1 MSGKKV
7 EMIPATRNFLEK
19 DRKVIKNVGAYCRV
33 STDTEEQQGSYNSQ
47 VNYYTE
53 KIKSTPGW
61 RFVKV
66 YGDEGISGTNADNR
80 PGFQEMMQDCEN
92 GKLDLI
98 ITKSISR
105 FSRNVTVTLEV
116 ARKLRDKDIGIFF
129 EKENLNTLHY
139 TSESLLAIFSSLAQ
153 AESESMSENIKM
165 GREFKYKNGE
175 CCYNMGKV
183 FGFNQDSDGIVTI
196 NEEQAVVVKHMYEGY
211 LNGMSIGGI
220 IKDLQERKIPSPTGK
235 EKWSPG
241 TVERILSSEKYK
253 GDFLTRKTFTVD
265 PISKKKKKNTG
276 QVSQYL
282 ITNHHPA
289 IIEPEM
295 FDMVQSEMARRGCI
309 KKNDKKKHYGK
320 YSGKFPFN
328 NLIIC
333 GDCGAKYRRTMWVE
347 KNGDK
352 KHVWRC
358 VNRIQDGKKAHCRH
372 SVSINDIYL
381 TKKTVE
387 AINIIYKSRSR
398 VKDILKCS
406 IASLMGDIE
415 QPMITE
421 NMARLEEL
429 SDLVRDAIFK
439 NATGEMTPKELEKI
453 CYEVKTESEKLRKE
467 NEEHEMTRK
476 MKSAESSKLK
486 QIFKAVDGM
495 AEELTEIDNTLVRNI
510 IEKMEV
516 ISEDKLTIWF
526 IGDIAYEVELPELKV
541 VKGMFY
547 IVLY

>member
-1 MSGKKV
+1 MRAKEVK
-7 EMIPATRNFLEK
+7 MIPATRNFLEK

-220 IKDLQERKIPSPTGK
+220 IKDLQERKISSPTGK

-406 IASLMGDIE
+406 IASLMGDTE

-429 SDLVRDAIFK
+429 SDLMRDAIFK
-439 NATGEMTPKELEKI
+439 NATGEMTPNQLEKI

-486 QIFKAVDGM
+486 QIFKAVDEM

-541 VKGMFY
+541 QEKY
-547 IVLY
+547 

>member
-358 VNRIQDGKKAHCRH
+358 VNRIQDGKKTHCRR
-372 SVSINDIYL
+372 SVSINDTYL

-406 IASLMGDIE
+406 IASLMGDTE
-415 QPMITE
+415 QPMITK
-421 NMARLEEL
+421 NTARLEEL
-429 SDLVRDAIFK
+429 SDLMRDAIFK

-453 CYEVKTESEKLRKE
+453 CYEVKIESEKLRKE
-467 NEEHEMTRK
+467 NEEHEMTRR

-541 VKGMFY
+541 QEKY
-547 IVLY
+547 

>member
-220 IKDLQERKIPSPTGK
+220 IKDWQERKIPSPTGK

-372 SVSINDIYL
+372 SVSTNDIYL

-406 IASLMGDIE
+406 IASLMGDTE

-429 SDLVRDAIFK
+429 SDLMRDAIFK

-486 QIFKAVDGM
+486 QIFKEVDEM

-526 IGDIAYEVELPELKV
+526 IGDIAYEVEIPELKV
-541 VKGMFY
+541 QEKY
-547 IVLY
+547 

>member
-196 NEEQAVVVKHMYEGY
+196 NAEQAVVVKHMYEGY

-406 IASLMGDIE
+406 IASLMGDTE
-415 QPMITE
+415 QPMITK
-421 NMARLEEL
+421 NTARLEEL
-429 SDLVRDAIFK
+429 SDLMRDAIFK

-486 QIFKAVDGM
+486 QIFKAVDEM

-526 IGDIAYEVELPELKV
+526 IGGIAYEVELPELKV
-541 VKGMFY
+541 QEKY
-547 IVLY
+547 

>member
-80 PGFQEMMQDCEN
+80 PGFQEMMNDCEN

-183 FGFNQDSDGIVTI
+183 FGFNQDSDGIVKI

-406 IASLMGDIE
+406 IASLMGDTE
-415 QPMITE
+415 QPMITK
-421 NMARLEEL
+421 NTARLEEL
-429 SDLVRDAIFK
+429 SDLMRDAIFK

-453 CYEVKTESEKLRKE
+453 CYEVKTESERLRKE
-467 NEEHEMTRK
+467 NEEYEMTRK

-486 QIFKAVDGM
+486 QIFKAVDEM

-516 ISEDKLTIWF
+516 IAKDKLIIWF
-526 IGDIAYEVELPELKV
+526 IGDIAYEVEIPELKV
-541 VKGMFY
+541 QEKY
-547 IVLY
+547 

>member
-19 DRKVIKNVGAYCRV
+19 DRKVIQNVGAYCRV

-80 PGFQEMMQDCEN
+80 PGFQEMMHDCEN

-406 IASLMGDIE
+406 IASLMGDTE
-415 QPMITE
+415 QPMITK
-421 NMARLEEL
+421 NTARLEEL
-429 SDLVRDAIFK
+429 SDLMRDAIFK

-486 QIFKAVDGM
+486 QIFKAIDEM

-516 ISEDKLTIWF
+516 IAKDKLTIWF

-541 VKGMFY
+541 QEKY
-547 IVLY
+547 

>member
-235 EKWSPG
+235 ENWSPG

-406 IASLMGDIE
+406 IASLMGDTE

-429 SDLVRDAIFK
+429 SDLMRDAIFK

-467 NEEHEMTRK
+467 NEEHEITRK

-526 IGDIAYEVELPELKV
+526 IGDIAYEVEIPELKV
-541 VKGMFY
+541 QEKY
-547 IVLY
+547 

>member
-1 MSGKKV
+1 MRVKEVKK
-7 EMIPATRNFLEK
+7 IPATRNFLEK
-19 DRKVIKNVGAYCRV
+19 DRKAILNVGAYCRV

-47 VNYYTE
+47 VNHYTE

-92 GKLDLI
+92 GKIDLT

-116 ARKLRDKDIGIFF
+116 ARKLRDKGIGIFF

-165 GREFKYKNGE
+165 GREYRYKQGE
-175 CCYNMGKV
+175 CCYNMGKI
-183 FGFNQDSDGIVTI
+183 FGFNQDSNGIVTI
-196 NEEQAVVVKHMYEGY
+196 NEEQAIVVRLMYDGY

-253 GDFLTRKTFTVD
+253 GDFLARKTFTVD

-289 IIEPEM
+289 IIEPEK
-295 FDMVQSEMARRGCI
+295 FDMVQSEMTRRGCI

-347 KNGDK
+347 KNGEK
-352 KHVWRC
+352 KPVWRC
-358 VNRIQDGKKAHCRH
+358 VNRIQNGKTYCRR
-372 SVSINDIYL
+372 SVSISDTYL

-406 IASLMGDIE
+406 IASLMGDTE
-415 QPMITE
+415 QPMITK
-421 NMARLEEL
+421 NTARLEEL
-429 SDLVRDAIFK
+429 SDLMRDAIFK
-439 NATGEMTPKELEKI
+439 NATGEMTPEELEKI

-467 NEEHEMTRK
+467 NEEYEMTRK

-486 QIFKAVDGM
+486 QIFKAIDEM

-516 ISEDKLTIWF
+516 IAKDKLTIWF
-526 IGDIAYEVELPELKV
+526 IGDIAYEVEIPELKV
-541 VKGMFY
+541 QEKY
-547 IVLY
+547 

>member
-1 MSGKKV
+1 MRVKEVKK
-7 EMIPATRNFLEK
+7 IPATRNFLEK
-19 DRKVIKNVGAYCRV
+19 DRKAILNVGAYCRV

-196 NEEQAVVVKHMYEGY
+196 NAEQAVVVKHIYEGY

-358 VNRIQDGKKAHCRH
+358 VNRIQDGKKTHCRR
-372 SVSINDIYL
+372 SVSINDTYL

-406 IASLMGDIE
+406 IASLMGDTE

-429 SDLVRDAIFK
+429 SDLMRDAIFK

-486 QIFKAVDGM
+486 QIFKAVDEM

-541 VKGMFY
+541 QEKY
-547 IVLY
+547 

>member
-175 CCYNMGKV
+175 CCYNMSKV

-406 IASLMGDIE
+406 IASLMGDTE
-415 QPMITE
+415 QPMITK
-421 NMARLEEL
+421 NTARLEEL
-429 SDLVRDAIFK
+429 SDLMRDAIFK

-453 CYEVKTESEKLRKE
+453 CYEVKTESERLRKE
-467 NEEHEMTRK
+467 NEEYEMTRK

-486 QIFKAVDGM
+486 QIFKAVDEM

-510 IEKMEV
+510 IEKIEV
-516 ISEDKLTIWF
+516 IAKDKLTIWF
-526 IGDIAYEVELPELKV
+526 IGDIAYEVEIPELKV
-541 VKGMFY
+541 QEKY
-547 IVLY
+547 

>member
-358 VNRIQDGKKAHCRH
+358 VNRIQDGKKTHCRR
-372 SVSINDIYL
+372 SVSINDTYL

-406 IASLMGDIE
+406 IASLMGDTE

-486 QIFKAVDGM
+486 QIFKAVDEM

-541 VKGMFY
+541 QEKY
-547 IVLY
+547 

>member
-347 KNGDK
+347 KNSDK

-406 IASLMGDIE
+406 IASLMGDTE

-421 NMARLEEL
+421 NMTRLEEL
-429 SDLVRDAIFK
+429 SNLMRDAIFK

-453 CYEVKTESEKLRKE
+453 CYEVKIESEKLRKE

-541 VKGMFY
+541 QEKY
-547 IVLY
+547 

>member
-1 MSGKKV
+1 MRVKEVKK
-7 EMIPATRNFLEK
+7 IPATRNFLEK
-19 DRKVIKNVGAYCRV
+19 DRKAILNVGAYCRV

-47 VNYYTE
+47 VNHYTE

-92 GKLDLI
+92 GKIDLI

-116 ARKLRDKDIGIFF
+116 ARKLRDKGIGIFF

-165 GREFKYKNGE
+165 GREYRYKQGE
-175 CCYNMGKV
+175 CCYNMGKI
-183 FGFNQDSDGIVTI
+183 FGFNQDSNGIVTI
-196 NEEQAVVVKHMYEGY
+196 NEEQAIVVRLMYDGY

-253 GDFLTRKTFTVD
+253 GDFLARKTFTVD

-289 IIEPEM
+289 IIEPEK
-295 FDMVQSEMARRGCI
+295 FDMVQSEMTRRGCI

-347 KNGDK
+347 KNGEK
-352 KHVWRC
+352 KPVWRC
-358 VNRIQDGKKAHCRH
+358 VNRIQNGKTYCRR
-372 SVSINDIYL
+372 SVSISDTYL

-406 IASLMGDIE
+406 IASLMGDTE

-429 SDLVRDAIFK
+429 SDLMRDAIFK

-467 NEEHEMTRK
+467 NEEYEMTRK

-486 QIFKAVDGM
+486 QIFKAIDEM

-516 ISEDKLTIWF
+516 IAKDKLTIWF
-526 IGDIAYEVELPELKV
+526 IGDIAYEVEIPELKV
-541 VKGMFY
+541 QEKY
-547 IVLY
+547 

>member
-276 QVSQYL
+276 QVSQCL
-282 ITNHHPA
+282 ITNHHPV

-358 VNRIQDGKKAHCRH
+358 VNRIQDGKKAHCRR
-372 SVSINDIYL
+372 SVSINDTYL

-406 IASLMGDIE
+406 IASLMGDTE

-429 SDLVRDAIFK
+429 SDIMRDAIFK

-541 VKGMFY
+541 QEKY
-547 IVLY
+547 

>member
-7 EMIPATRNFLEK
+7 ELIPATRNFLEK

-175 CCYNMGKV
+175 CCYNMGKI

-235 EKWSPG
+235 EEWSPG

-406 IASLMGDIE
+406 IASLMGDTE

-429 SDLVRDAIFK
+429 SDLMRDAIFK

-486 QIFKAVDGM
+486 QIFKAIDEM

-516 ISEDKLTIWF
+516 IAKDKLTIWF
-526 IGDIAYEVELPELKV
+526 IGDIAYEIEIPELKV
-541 VKGMFY
+541 QEKY
-547 IVLY
+547 

>member
-66 YGDEGISGTNADNR
+66 YGD
-80 PGFQEMMQDCEN
+80 
-92 GKLDLI
+92 
-98 ITKSISR
+98 
-105 FSRNVTVTLEV
+105 
-116 ARKLRDKDIGIFF
+116 
-129 EKENLNTLHY
+129 
-139 TSESLLAIFSSLAQ
+139 
-153 AESESMSENIKM
+153 
-165 GREFKYKNGE
+165 
-175 CCYNMGKV
+175 
-183 FGFNQDSDGIVTI
+183 
-196 NEEQAVVVKHMYEGY
+196 
-211 LNGMSIGGI
+211 
-220 IKDLQERKIPSPTGK
+220 
-235 EKWSPG
+235 
-241 TVERILSSEKYK
+241 
-253 GDFLTRKTFTVD
+253 
-265 PISKKKKKNTG
+265 
-276 QVSQYL
+276 
-282 ITNHHPA
+282 
-289 IIEPEM
+289 
-295 FDMVQSEMARRGCI
+295 
-309 KKNDKKKHYGK
+309 
-320 YSGKFPFN
+320 
-328 NLIIC
+328 
-333 GDCGAKYRRTMWVE
+333 
-347 KNGDK
+347 K

-358 VNRIQDGKKAHCRH
+358 VNRIQNGKTHCRR
-372 SVSINDIYL
+372 SVSINDTYL

-406 IASLMGDIE
+406 IASLMGDTE

-421 NMARLEEL
+421 NMTRLEEL
-429 SDLVRDAIFK
+429 SNLMRDAIFK

-486 QIFKAVDGM
+486 QIFKAVDEM

-510 IEKMEV
+510 VEKMEV

-526 IGDIAYEVELPELKV
+526 IGDIAYEVEIPELKV
-541 VKGMFY
+541 QEKY
-547 IVLY
+547 

>member
-1 MSGKKV
+1 MRVKEVKK
-7 EMIPATRNFLEK
+7 IPATRNFLEK
-19 DRKVIKNVGAYCRV
+19 DRKAILNVGAYCRV

-406 IASLMGDIE
+406 IASLMGDTE
-415 QPMITE
+415 QPMITK
-421 NMARLEEL
+421 NTARLEEL
-429 SDLVRDAIFK
+429 SDLMRDAIFK

-541 VKGMFY
+541 QEKY
-547 IVLY
+547 

>member
-1 MSGKKV
+1 MSRKKV

-183 FGFNQDSDGIVTI
+183 FGFNQDSDRIVTI

-406 IASLMGDIE
+406 IATLMGDAE

-421 NMARLEEL
+421 NMTRLEEL
-429 SDLVRDAIFK
+429 SDIMRDAIFK

-486 QIFKAVDGM
+486 QIFKAVDEM

-526 IGDIAYEVELPELKV
+526 IGDIAYEVEIPELKV
-541 VKGMFY
+541 QEKY
-547 IVLY
+547 

>member
-80 PGFQEMMQDCEN
+80 PGFQEMMQDCKN

-183 FGFNQDSDGIVTI
+183 FGFNQDSDRIVTI

-406 IASLMGDIE
+406 IASLMGDAE
-415 QPMITE
+415 QPMITK
-421 NMARLEEL
+421 NMTRLEEL
-429 SDLVRDAIFK
+429 SDIMRDAIFK

-467 NEEHEMTRK
+467 NEEYEMTRK

-486 QIFKAVDGM
+486 QIFKAIDEM

-541 VKGMFY
+541 QEKY
-547 IVLY
+547 

>member
-1 MSGKKV
+1 MSRKKV

-116 ARKLRDKDIGIFF
+116 ARKLRDKGIGIFF
-129 EKENLNTLHY
+129 EKETLNTLHY

-183 FGFNQDSDGIVTI
+183 FGFNQDSNGIVTI
-196 NEEQAVVVKHMYEGY
+196 NEEQAIVVRLMYDGY

-253 GDFLTRKTFTVD
+253 GDFLARKTFTVD

-289 IIEPEM
+289 IIEPEK
-295 FDMVQSEMARRGCI
+295 FDMVQSEMTRRGCI

-347 KNGDK
+347 KNGEK
-352 KHVWRC
+352 KLVWRC
-358 VNRIQDGKKAHCRH
+358 VNRIQHGKTYCRR
-372 SVSINDIYL
+372 SVSISDTYL

-406 IASLMGDIE
+406 IASLMGDTE
-415 QPMITE
+415 QPMITK
-421 NMARLEEL
+421 NKARLEEL
-429 SDLVRDAIFK
+429 SDLMRDAIFK

-453 CYEVKTESEKLRKE
+453 CYEVKTESERLRKQ
-467 NEEHEMTRK
+467 NEEYEMTRK

-486 QIFKAVDGM
+486 QIFKAIDEM

-516 ISEDKLTIWF
+516 IAKDKLIIWF
-526 IGDIAYEVELPELKV
+526 IGDIAYEVEIPELKV
-541 VKGMFY
+541 QEKY
-547 IVLY
+547 

>member
-1 MSGKKV
+1 MRVKEVK
-7 EMIPATRNFLEK
+7 MIPATRNFLEK
-19 DRKVIKNVGAYCRV
+19 DRKAILNVGAYCRV

-47 VNYYTE
+47 VTHYTE

-116 ARKLRDKDIGIFF
+116 ARKLRDKGIGIFF

-165 GREFKYKNGE
+165 GREYRYKKGG

-196 NEEQAVVVKHMYEGY
+196 NEEQAIVVRLMYEGY
-211 LNGMSIGGI
+211 LNGMSIGEI
-220 IKDLQERKIPSPTGK
+220 IKDLRERKILSPTGK
-235 EKWSPG
+235 EEWSPG

-253 GDFLTRKTFTVD
+253 GDFLARKTFTVD

-276 QVSQYL
+276 QVTQYL

-295 FDMVQSEMARRGCI
+295 FDMVQSEMTRRGCI

-352 KHVWRC
+352 KYVWRC
-358 VNRIQDGKKAHCRH
+358 VNRIQDGKTYCRR
-372 SVSINDIYL
+372 SVSINDTYL

-406 IASLMGDIE
+406 IASLMGDTE
-415 QPMITE
+415 QPMITK
-421 NMARLEEL
+421 NTARLEEL
-429 SDLVRDAIFK
+429 SDLMRDAIFK

-467 NEEHEMTRK
+467 NEEYEMTRK

-486 QIFKAVDGM
+486 QIFKAIDEM

-516 ISEDKLTIWF
+516 ITKDKLTIWF
-526 IGDIAYEVELPELKV
+526 IGDIAYEVEIPELKV
-541 VKGMFY
+541 QEKY
-547 IVLY
+547 

>member
-7 EMIPATRNFLEK
+7 ELIPATRNFLEK

-175 CCYNMGKV
+175 CCYNMGKI

-235 EKWSPG
+235 EEWSPG

-406 IASLMGDIE
+406 IASLMGDTE

-429 SDLVRDAIFK
+429 SDLMRDAIFK

-526 IGDIAYEVELPELKV
+526 IGDIAYEVEIPELKV
-541 VKGMFY
+541 QEKY
-547 IVLY
+547 

>member
-220 IKDLQERKIPSPTGK
+220 IKDLQEGKIPSPTGK

-358 VNRIQDGKKAHCRH
+358 VNRIQDGKKTHCRR

-406 IASLMGDIE
+406 IASLMGDTE
-415 QPMITE
+415 QPMITK
-421 NMARLEEL
+421 NTARLEEL
-429 SDLVRDAIFK
+429 SDLMRDAIFK

-486 QIFKAVDGM
+486 QIFKAVDEM

-526 IGDIAYEVELPELKV
+526 IGDIAYEVEIPELKV
-541 VKGMFY
+541 QEKY
-547 IVLY
+547 

>member
-235 EKWSPG
+235 EEWSPG

-381 TKKTVE
+381 TKKTLE

-406 IASLMGDIE
+406 IASLMGDTE

-429 SDLVRDAIFK
+429 SDLMRDAIFK

-486 QIFKAVDGM
+486 QIFKAVDEM

-541 VKGMFY
+541 QEKY
-547 IVLY
+547 

>member
-7 EMIPATRNFLEK
+7 ELIPATRNFLEK
-19 DRKVIKNVGAYCRV
+19 DKKTILNVCAYCRV
-33 STDTEEQQGSYNSQ
+33 STETEEQQGSYQSQ
-47 VNYYTE
+47 VTHYTE
-53 KIKSTPGW
+53 KIKNTPGW
-61 RFVKV
+61 RFVRV

-80 PGFQEMMQDCEN
+80 PEFQEMLKDCEN
-92 GKLDLI
+92 DKIDLI

-105 FSRNVTVTLEV
+105 FSRNVAVTLEV
-116 ARKLRDKDIGIFF
+116 ARNLREKEIGIFF
-129 EKENLNTLHY
+129 EKEGLNTLHY

-183 FGFNQDSDGIVTI
+183 FGFNQDKDGIVTI
-196 NEEQAVVVKHMYEGY
+196 NEGQAVAVRLMYEGY
-211 LNGMSIGGI
+211 LNGMSVGGI
-220 IKDLQERKIPSPTGK
+220 IKDLRERKIPSPTGK
-235 EKWSPG
+235 EEWSPG

-352 KHVWRC
+352 KYVWRC
-358 VNRIQDGKKAHCRH
+358 VNRIQDGKNYCRR
-372 SVSINDIYL
+372 SVTINDTYL

-387 AINIIYKSRSR
+387 AINIVYKIRSR

-406 IASLMGDIE
+406 IASLMGDTE

-421 NMARLEEL
+421 NMTRLEEF
-429 SDLVRDAIFK
+429 SNLVRDAIFK
-439 NATGEMTPKELEKI
+439 NATGEMTTNELEKI
-453 CYEVKTESEKLRKE
+453 CYEVKSESEKLRKE
-467 NEEHEMTRK
+467 NAEHEMTRK

-486 QIFKAVDGM
+486 QIFKAIDEM
-495 AEELTEIDNTLVRNI
+495 SEELDEIDNTLVRNI
-510 IEKMEV
+510 IDKMEV
-516 ISEDKLTIWF
+516 ISKDKLTIWF
-526 IGDIAYEVELPELKV
+526 IGDIVYEIEIPALKV
-541 VKGMFY
+541 QEKY
-547 IVLY
+547 

>member
-175 CCYNMGKV
+175 CCYNMSKV

-406 IASLMGDIE
+406 IASLMGDTE
-415 QPMITE
+415 QPMITK
-421 NMARLEEL
+421 NTARLEEL
-429 SDLVRDAIFK
+429 SDLMRDAIFK

-453 CYEVKTESEKLRKE
+453 CYEVKTESERLRKE
-467 NEEHEMTRK
+467 NEEYEMTRK

-526 IGDIAYEVELPELKV
+526 IGDIAYEVEIPELKV
-541 VKGMFY
+541 QEKY
-547 IVLY
+547 

>member
-1 MSGKKV
+1 MRVKEVKK
-7 EMIPATRNFLEK
+7 IPATRNFLEK
-19 DRKVIKNVGAYCRV
+19 DRKAILNVGAYCRV

-47 VNYYTE
+47 VNHYTE

-92 GKLDLI
+92 GKIDLI

-116 ARKLRDKDIGIFF
+116 ARKLRDKGIGIFF

-165 GREFKYKNGE
+165 GREYRYKQGE
-175 CCYNMGKV
+175 CCYNMGKI
-183 FGFNQDSDGIVTI
+183 FGFNQDSNGIVTI
-196 NEEQAVVVKHMYEGY
+196 NEEQAIVVRLMYDGY

-241 TVERILSSEKYK
+241 TVERILLSEKYK
-253 GDFLTRKTFTVD
+253 GDFLARKTFTVD

-289 IIEPEM
+289 IIEPEK
-295 FDMVQSEMARRGCI
+295 FDMVQSEMTRRGCI

-347 KNGDK
+347 KNGEK
-352 KHVWRC
+352 KPVWRC
-358 VNRIQDGKKAHCRH
+358 VNRIQNGKTYCRR
-372 SVSINDIYL
+372 SVSISDTYL

-406 IASLMGDIE
+406 IASLMGDTE
-415 QPMITE
+415 QPMITK
-421 NMARLEEL
+421 NTARLEEL
-429 SDLVRDAIFK
+429 SDLMRDAIFK
-439 NATGEMTPKELEKI
+439 NATGEMTPEELEKI

-467 NEEHEMTRK
+467 NEEYEMTRK

-486 QIFKAVDGM
+486 QIFKAIDEM

-516 ISEDKLTIWF
+516 IAKDKLTIWF
-526 IGDIAYEVELPELKV
+526 IGDIAYEVEIPELKV
-541 VKGMFY
+541 QEKY
-547 IVLY
+547 

>member
-406 IASLMGDIE
+406 IASLMGDTE

-429 SDLVRDAIFK
+429 SDLMRDAIFK

-541 VKGMFY
+541 QEKY
-547 IVLY
+547 

>member
-358 VNRIQDGKKAHCRH
+358 VNRIQDGKKTHCRR
-372 SVSINDIYL
+372 SVSINDTYL

-406 IASLMGDIE
+406 IASLMGDTE
-415 QPMITE
+415 QPMITK
-421 NMARLEEL
+421 NTARLEEL
-429 SDLVRDAIFK
+429 SDLMRDAIFK

-453 CYEVKTESEKLRKE
+453 CYEVKTESERLRKE
-467 NEEHEMTRK
+467 NEEYEMTRK

-486 QIFKAVDGM
+486 QIFKVIDEM

-516 ISEDKLTIWF
+516 IAKDKLTIWF
-526 IGDIAYEVELPELKV
+526 IGDIAYEVEIPELKV
-541 VKGMFY
+541 QEKY
-547 IVLY
+547 

>member
-406 IASLMGDIE
+406 IASLMGDTE

-429 SDLVRDAIFK
+429 SDLMRDAIFK

-453 CYEVKTESEKLRKE
+453 CYEVKTESEKLRKK

-486 QIFKAVDGM
+486 QIFKAVDEM

-541 VKGMFY
+541 QEKY
-547 IVLY
+547 

>member
-183 FGFNQDSDGIVTI
+183 FGFNQDSDGLVTI
-196 NEEQAVVVKHMYEGY
+196 NAEQAVVVKHMYEGY

-358 VNRIQDGKKAHCRH
+358 VNRIQDGKKTHCRR
-372 SVSINDIYL
+372 SVSINDTYL
-381 TKKTVE
+381 IKKTIE

-406 IASLMGDIE
+406 IATLMGDAE

-421 NMARLEEL
+421 NMTRLEEL
-429 SDLVRDAIFK
+429 SDLMRDAIFK

-486 QIFKAVDGM
+486 QIFKAVDEM

-541 VKGMFY
+541 QEKY
-547 IVLY
+547 

>member
-358 VNRIQDGKKAHCRH
+358 VNRIQDGKKTHCRR
-372 SVSINDIYL
+372 SVSINDTYL

-406 IASLMGDIE
+406 IATLMGDAE

-421 NMARLEEL
+421 NMTRLEEL
-429 SDLVRDAIFK
+429 SDIMRDAIFK

-486 QIFKAVDGM
+486 QIFKAVDEM

-541 VKGMFY
+541 QEKY
-547 IVLY
+547 

>member
-1 MSGKKV
+1 MRVKEVKK
-7 EMIPATRNFLEK
+7 IPATRNFLEK
-19 DRKVIKNVGAYCRV
+19 DRKAILNVGAYCRV

-47 VNYYTE
+47 VTHYTE

-165 GREFKYKNGE
+165 GREFKYKKGE

-196 NEEQAVVVKHMYEGY
+196 NEEQAMAVRLMYEGY
-211 LNGMSIGGI
+211 LNGMSVGGI
-220 IKDLQERKIPSPTGK
+220 IKDLRERKIPSPTGK
-235 EKWSPG
+235 EEWSPG

-253 GDFLTRKTFTVD
+253 GDFLARKTFTVD

-282 ITNHHPA
+282 ITNHHPE

-333 GDCGAKYRRTMWVE
+333 GDCGAKYRRTMWIE

-352 KHVWRC
+352 KYVWRC
-358 VNRIQDGKKAHCRH
+358 VNRIQDGKNYCRR
-372 SVSINDIYL
+372 SVTINDTYL
-381 TKKTVE
+381 TKKTIE

-406 IASLMGDIE
+406 IASLMGDTE

-429 SDLVRDAIFK
+429 SDLMRDAIFK

-453 CYEVKTESEKLRKE
+453 CYEVKTESDKLRKE
-467 NEEHEMTRK
+467 NEEYEMTRK

-486 QIFKAVDGM
+486 QIFKAIDEM

-516 ISEDKLTIWF
+516 IAKDKLTIWF
-526 IGDIAYEVELPELKV
+526 IGDIAYEVEIPELKV
-541 VKGMFY
+541 QEKY
-547 IVLY
+547 

>member
-1 MSGKKV
+1 MRVKEVKK
-7 EMIPATRNFLEK
+7 IPATRNFLEK
-19 DRKVIKNVGAYCRV
+19 DRKAILNVGAYCRV

-47 VNYYTE
+47 VNHYTE

-92 GKLDLI
+92 GKIDLI

-116 ARKLRDKDIGIFF
+116 ARKLRDKGIGIFF

-165 GREFKYKNGE
+165 GREYRYKQGE
-175 CCYNMGKV
+175 CCYNMGKI
-183 FGFNQDSDGIVTI
+183 FGFNQDSNGIVTI
-196 NEEQAVVVKHMYEGY
+196 NEEQAVVVRLIYEGY

-220 IKDLQERKIPSPTGK
+220 IKDLQGRNIPSPTGK

-253 GDFLTRKTFTVD
+253 GDFLARKTFTVD

-289 IIEPEM
+289 IIEPEK
-295 FDMVQSEMARRGCI
+295 FDMVQSEMTRRGCI

-347 KNGDK
+347 KNGEK
-352 KHVWRC
+352 KPVWRC
-358 VNRIQDGKKAHCRH
+358 VNRIQNGKTYCRR
-372 SVSINDIYL
+372 SVSISDTYL

-406 IASLMGDIE
+406 IASLMGDTE
-415 QPMITE
+415 QPMITK
-421 NMARLEEL
+421 NTARLEEL
-429 SDLVRDAIFK
+429 SDLMRDAIFK
-439 NATGEMTPKELEKI
+439 NATGEMTPEELEKI

-467 NEEHEMTRK
+467 NEEYEMTRK

-486 QIFKAVDGM
+486 QIFKAIDEM

-510 IEKMEV
+510 IEKIEV
-516 ISEDKLTIWF
+516 IAKDKLTIWF
-526 IGDIAYEVELPELKV
+526 IGDIAYEVEIPELKV
-541 VKGMFY
+541 QEKY
-547 IVLY
+547 

>member
-1 MSGKKV
+1 MRVKEVK
-7 EMIPATRNFLEK
+7 MIPATRNFLEK
-19 DRKVIKNVGAYCRV
+19 DRKAILNVGAYCRV

-47 VNYYTE
+47 VTHYTE

-98 ITKSISR
+98 VTKSISR

-116 ARKLRDKDIGIFF
+116 ARKLRDKGIGIFF

-165 GREFKYKNGE
+165 GREYRYKKGG

-196 NEEQAVVVKHMYEGY
+196 NEEQAVTVRLMYENY
-211 LNGMSIGGI
+211 LNGMSVGGI
-220 IKDLQERKIPSPTGK
+220 IKDLRERKIPSPTGK
-235 EKWSPG
+235 EEWSPG

-253 GDFLTRKTFTVD
+253 GDFLARKTFTVD

-276 QVSQYL
+276 QVTQYL
-282 ITNHHPA
+282 ISNHHPA

-295 FDMVQSEMARRGCI
+295 FDMVQSEIARRGCI

-352 KHVWRC
+352 KYVWRC
-358 VNRIQDGKKAHCRH
+358 VNRIQDGKDYCRR
-372 SVSINDIYL
+372 SVTINDTYL

-406 IASLMGDIE
+406 IAFLMGDTE
-415 QPMITE
+415 QPMITK
-421 NMARLEEL
+421 NTARLEKLSEL
-429 SDLVRDAIFK
+429 MRDAIFK

-486 QIFKAVDGM
+486 QIFKAVDEM

-516 ISEDKLTIWF
+516 IAKDKLTIWF
-526 IGDIAYEVELPELKV
+526 VGDIAYEVEIPETPRRILCK
-541 VKGMFY
+541 
-547 IVLY
+547 

>member
-1 MSGKKV
+1 MRVKEVKK
-7 EMIPATRNFLEK
+7 IPATRNFLEK
-19 DRKVIKNVGAYCRV
+19 DRKAILNVGAYCRV

-47 VNYYTE
+47 VTHYTE

-80 PGFQEMMQDCEN
+80 PGFQEMMQDCKN

-116 ARKLRDKDIGIFF
+116 ARKLRDKGIGIFF

-165 GREFKYKNGE
+165 GREYRYKNGG

-196 NEEQAVVVKHMYEGY
+196 NEEQAVTVRLMYESY
-211 LNGMSIGGI
+211 LNGMSVGGI
-220 IKDLQERKIPSPTGK
+220 IKDLREKKIPSPTGK
-235 EKWSPG
+235 EEWSPG

-253 GDFLTRKTFTVD
+253 GDFLARKTFTVD

-276 QVSQYL
+276 QVTQYL

-309 KKNDKKKHYGK
+309 KKYDKKKHYGK

-352 KHVWRC
+352 KYVWRC
-358 VNRIQDGKKAHCRH
+358 VNRIQDGKNYCRR
-372 SVSINDIYL
+372 SVTINDTYL

-406 IASLMGDIE
+406 IASLMGDTE
-415 QPMITE
+415 QPMITK
-421 NMARLEEL
+421 NTARLEEL
-429 SDLVRDAIFK
+429 SDLMRDAIFK

-486 QIFKAVDGM
+486 QIFKAIDEM

-516 ISEDKLTIWF
+516 IAKDKLTIWF
-526 IGDIAYEVELPELKV
+526 IGDIAYEIEIPELKV
-541 VKGMFY
+541 QEKY
-547 IVLY
+547 

>member
-220 IKDLQERKIPSPTGK
+220 IKDLQERKISSPTGK

-295 FDMVQSEMARRGCI
+295 FDMVQSEMTRRGCI

-358 VNRIQDGKKAHCRH
+358 VNRIQDGEKTHCRR
-372 SVSINDIYL
+372 SVSINDTYL

-406 IASLMGDIE
+406 IASLMGDTE

-526 IGDIAYEVELPELKV
+526 IGDIAYEVEIPELKV
-541 VKGMFY
+541 QEKY
-547 IVLY
+547 